1 MMARNSHRG
10 RYANKFKQQVVAE
23 TFEPGASVAA
33 VARKHDLN
41 GNMLF
46 GWRKDPRFVP
56 AARDLASFL
65 PVEVQAADVAL
76 APSPPSR
83 IVLDVALASGHRL
96 HFTNGVEHSVLVALL
111 RDLSA

>member
-1 MMARNSHRG
+1 MISMGTCYLAGARTRALY
-10 RYANKFKQQVVAE
+10 R
-23 TFEPGASVAA
+23 
-33 VARKHDLN
+33 
-41 GNMLF
+41 
-46 GWRKDPRFVP
+46 PR
-56 AARDLASFL
+56 ALTSFL
-65 PVEVQAADVAL
+65 SVEVQAADVAL